1 MTGSKQ
7 DNLLTLAAQAPEHID
22 SITLADMLP
31 RVFVGEEIPHSE
43 VWLTERTFQRGRH
56 YLIEAPSGG
65 GKSSLM
71 AYIYGA
77 RKDYE
82 GRLLFNGH
90 SASSLGVDAWQRLR
104 RRNIAYLP
112 QELDLFPELTC
123 MENIRL
129 KNNLT
134 GHVPE
139 ERIRE
144 WLDRLG
150 IAFRS
155 DYPAGKMSIG
165 QQQRLA
171 IIRALCMPF
180 DFILL
185 DEPVSHLDS
194 ANNLIAAEIIAEEAA
209 RQGAGVISTSV
220 GNPLLLHSAENLKL

>member
-1 MTGSKQ
+1 MIPQ
-7 DNLLTLAAQAPEHID
+7 
-22 SITLADMLP
+22 
-31 RVFVGEEIPHSE
+31 VFVGEEIPHSE
-43 VWLTERTFQRGRH
+43 VWLTECIFRRGKH

-77 RKDYE
+77 RKDYQ
-82 GRLLFNGH
+82 GRLLFNKT
-90 SASSLGVDAWQRLR
+90 SAADYSIDQWQEFR
-104 RRNIAYLP
+104 RRHIAYLP

-123 MENIRL
+123 IENIRL
-129 KNNLT
+129 KNDLT

-139 ERIRE
+139 ERINE
-144 WLDRLG
+144 WLERLG
-150 IAFRS
+150 IAFRR

-185 DEPVSHLDS
+185 DEPVSHLDG
-194 ANNLIAAEIIAEEAA
+194 ANNIIAAEIIAEEAA

>member
-1 MTGSKQ
+1 MQIEK
-7 DNLLTLAAQAPEHID
+7 
-22 SITLADMLP
+22 ITLSDMLP
-31 RVFVGEEIPHSE
+31 KVFVGEDIPRSEI
-43 VWLTERTFQRGRH
+43 WLTERTFNKGKY

-71 AYIYGA
+71 AYIYGS
-77 RKDYE
+77 RIDYE
-82 GRLLFNGH
+82 GRLKFNDI
-90 SASSLGVDAWQRLR
+90 DARTLKIGEWQQLR
-104 RRNIAYLP
+104 RTNIAYLP

-123 MENIRL
+123 LENIRL

-134 GHVPE
+134 NHIPE
-139 ERIRE
+139 SRIME

-150 IAFRS
+150 ILFRK
-155 DYPAGKMSIG
+155 DYPAGRMSIG

-171 IIRALCMPF
+171 IIRTLCMPF
-180 DFILL
+180 DFIML

-194 ANNLIAAEIIAEEAA
+194 ANNMIAAEIIAEEAA